1 MHFVLNIHTIAGI
14 DAGQYKG
21 GVDDDDHDDHDEDDG
36 DDCDN
41 NDACGCKEDG
51 KRDGQ

>member
-1 MHFVLNIHTIAGI
+1 MLHFVLNIHTTAGN
-14 DAGQYKG
+14 DAGQYKDG
-21 GVDDDDHDDHDEDDG
+21 FDDEDHDDHDG
-36 DDCDN
+36 DDDDN